1 MAPVNVVR
9 ISVAISGTDF
19 TAYEADFSALI
30 RAAEA
35 EGFGRGG
42 RAIAYGVFICVM
54 TKASLPLSL
63 FQPRRKRLLICPN
76 AAENIWQYLRQTYL
90 SNRVFET
97 YTAILDAC
105 QNAWRSL
112 LNELGRIA
120 SIASRDWASTG

>member
-1 MAPVNVVR
+1 MKR
-9 ISVAISGTDF
+9 ISQRSSELLKPKASG
-19 TAYEADFSALI
+19 AG
-30 RAAEA
+30 
-35 EGFGRGG
+35 EGYRIWSFHMRYDKD
-42 RAIAYGVFICVM
+42 RS
-54 TKASLPLSL
+54 SLPLSL

-97 YTAILDAC
+97 YTAILDAR

-112 LNELGRIA
+112 LNELGRTA